1 MGDTFPLASSEIN
14 LVPAVQGV
22 PGGCQALMDGQ
33 TDTKWL
39 GKESLLVVPL
49 GSLPCSRLLQSTFP
63 FHHHCAKLKRQL
75 HSIIHNLT

>member
-39 GKESLLVVPL
+39 GKDPSWSCPLVPCPVPVFY
-49 GSLPCSRLLQSTFP
+49 SPHSP
-63 FHHHCAKLKRQL
+63 
-75 HSIIHNLT
+75 SIIIVLN